1 MSSYDKSYDDDND
14 DDNSD
19 GGDSDNNMKLA
30 KRLKEIH
37 IQLTFSASSTHQIM
51 CWFLLY
57 VLCYLNFT
65 TSWEE

>member
-51 CWFLLY
+51 C
-57 VLCYLNFT
+57 
-65 TSWEE
+65 